1 MMMLHQIMY
10 FLLNSSNTGPD
21 NLVSP
26 ITPAVHFVTCK
37 EKDADLINK
46 KFVKIISL
54 KQNIH
59 SVILNISQVF
69 SDHFVAYF

>member
-10 FLLNSSNTGPD
+10 FLLNSSNTEPD

-37 EKDADLINK
+37 EKDIEFK
-46 KFVKIISL
+46 KFVKLTLIMKYSY
-54 KQNIH
+54 
-59 SVILNISQVF
+59 
-69 SDHFVAYF
+69 SDFK